1 MRYFFIIFFLVN
13 VLFLSSCGTAKK
25 AFMNDKKNSTD
36 EFLVQKKSPL
46 VMPPD
51 FNELPD
57 PQGESIVVEGDDTDL
72 QNLIINKKKNSYKK
86 NVDKNQDFEVSILE
100 KIQNN

>member
-1 MRYFFIIFFLVN
+1 MRYLFAIFFLTN
-13 VLFLSSCGTAKK
+13 ILLLSSCGTAKK
-25 AFMNDKKNSTD
+25 AFMNEKKNSSD

-57 PQGESIVVEGDDTDL
+57 PEGKSIVVEEDDADL
-72 QNLIINKKKNSYKK
+72 KNLITNKKENSNNKK
-86 NVDKNQDFEVSILE
+86 DNKNQDFEVSILE